1 MKSFTLALF
10 VMTLFMTQTNLSLAL
25 RLAGPI
31 ASLSEYKV
39 DESDCVR
46 FAFKSFKKCANFL
59 KRNFE
64 KNNDI
69 LYKNIIK
76 YNKEECNDDKDNKK
90 CVIVGNIIK
99 ELKSKKGINDNTKL
113 TVKSQVQSVSKQNLR
128 KSNDDKSKNFLSLI
142 DIKDKNTF
150 LYVKI
155 IILVLLFFVSY
166 MIYRMRLL
174 SIIVERMFNPL
185 DVKCDYE
192 TITEAMSDQDIM
204 NFLFEK
210 EDSFYKQKYGKKF
223 LLSEY
228 DSVLIV
234 NELYNIL
241 NGDINTMP
249 KSQIE
254 LSITLFAMIMEM
266 KKRKY
271 KKIMNIKISIIFGIL
286 FIVSLCLIIFYFK

>member
-1 MKSFTLALF
+1 MKSLTLALF

-25 RLAGPI
+25 RLKGPI

-46 FAFKSFKKCANFL
+46 FAFKSFRKCVFFL

-64 KNNDI
+64 KSNDI
-69 LYKNIIK
+69 LYKNIIQYK
-76 YNKEECNDDKDNKK
+76 KEQCNDDKDNKK
-90 CVIVGNIIK
+90 CAIVRNIIK
-99 ELKSKKGINDNTKL
+99 ELQSKKGINDNTKISI
-113 TVKSQVQSVSKQNLR
+113 KSNVSKQNLR
-128 KSNDDKSKNFLSLI
+128 MSNDNSKKFFSLI

-155 IILVLLFFVSY
+155 MILVLLFFVSY

-174 SIIVERMFNPL
+174 SFLVERMFNPL

-192 TITEAMSDQDIM
+192 TISEAMNDQDIM

-210 EDSFYKQKYGKKF
+210 ENSFYKQKYGKKF

-228 DSVLIV
+228 DSILIQ

-249 KSQIE
+249 KAQIE
-254 LSITLFAMIMEM
+254 LSITLLAMIMEM
-266 KKRKY
+266 KKKTY
-271 KKIMNIKISIIFGIL
+271 KKMMNIKISTFFGIL
-286 FIVSLCLIIFYFK
+286 FIASLCLIIFYSK

>member
-1 MKSFTLALF
+1 MKSLTLALF

-25 RLAGPI
+25 RLKGPI
-31 ASLSEYKV
+31 AGLSEYKV

-46 FAFKSFKKCANFL
+46 FAFKSFKKCVFFL

-64 KNNDI
+64 KSNDI
-69 LYKNIIK
+69 LYKDIIQ
-76 YNKEECNDDKDNKK
+76 YNKEQCNDDKDNKK
-90 CVIVGNIIK
+90 CAIVRNIIK
-99 ELKSKKGINDNTKL
+99 ELQSKKGINDNTKISI
-113 TVKSQVQSVSKQNLR
+113 KSNVSKQNLR
-128 KSNDDKSKNFLSLI
+128 MSNDNPKKFFSLI

-155 IILVLLFFVSY
+155 MILVLLFFVSY

-174 SIIVERMFNPL
+174 SFLVERIFNPL

-192 TITEAMSDQDIM
+192 TISEAMSDQDIM

-228 DSVLIV
+228 DSILIQ

-241 NGDINTMP
+241 NGDINSMP
-249 KSQIE
+249 KDQIE

-266 KKRKY
+266 KKKKY
-271 KKIMNIKISIIFGIL
+271 KKMMNIKISIFFGIL
-286 FIVSLCLIIFYFK
+286 FIASLCLIIFYSK